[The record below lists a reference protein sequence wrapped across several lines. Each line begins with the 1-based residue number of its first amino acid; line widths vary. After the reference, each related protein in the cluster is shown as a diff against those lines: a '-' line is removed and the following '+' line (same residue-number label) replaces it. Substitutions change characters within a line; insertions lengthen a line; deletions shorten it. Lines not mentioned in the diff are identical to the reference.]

1 MLETNS
7 KCTIRRE
14 AETLYKELAKDNF
27 RPNYTAL
34 RHRILNTIVGS
45 TFLELPASPFKNDGA
60 GKGGGT
66 KKNRWDAEKGGNNTS
81 ETRSR
86 AISKQNFHSSE
97 KIRWFPAGNKP
108 EETELLCGIQTFQDG
123 ADFEGASR

>member
-34 RHRILNTIVGS
+34 RHGILNTIVGS
-45 TFLELPASPFKNDGA
+45 TILELPASPFKNDGA

-66 KKNRWDAEKGGNNTS
+66 KKNRGDAEKGGNNTC

-86 AISKQNFHSSE
+86 EISKHNFHSSE
-97 KIRWFPAGNKP
+97 EIR
-108 EETELLCGIQTFQDG
+108 
-123 ADFEGASR
+123 